1 MFIRIMSVTLSAVF
15 LLTGCR
21 IFKKD
26 VHTVLTL
33 TNAAL
38 TNVAEVESAE
48 VKIRGTGDLNATYE
62 ALNIGLNMKLGTDM
76 DLEMTRKPERTRGTA
91 AITI

>member
-1 MFIRIMSVTLSAVF
+1 MKMRNRIRTILAILLAAVF

-38 TNVAEVESAE
+38 TNVAEA
-48 VKIRGTGDLNATYE
+48 RG
-62 ALNIGLNMKLGTDM
+62 
-76 DLEMTRKPERTRGTA
+76 ERDV
-91 AITI
+91 IEPYTIEEGV

>member
-1 MFIRIMSVTLSAVF
+1 MRNRIRTILAILLAAVF

-33 TNAAL
+33 TNTTATAS
-38 TNVAEVESAE
+38 TNKVTV
-48 VKIRGTGDLNATYE
+48 DLNAQGWDNAADATPIT
-62 ALNIGLNMKLGTDM
+62 LTDGTIIFYDC
-76 DLEMTRKPERTRGTA
+76 DPVWIWK
-91 AITI
+91 